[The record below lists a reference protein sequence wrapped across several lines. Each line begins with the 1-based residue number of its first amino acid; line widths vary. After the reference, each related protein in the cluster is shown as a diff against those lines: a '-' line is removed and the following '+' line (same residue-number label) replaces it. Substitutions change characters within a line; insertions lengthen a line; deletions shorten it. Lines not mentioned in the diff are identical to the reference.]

1 MYLHAHEFI
10 TAWTS
15 TFCKKSTDQ
24 PFFFFL
30 WFGRCTVSEWR
41 EERAESLFAR
51 RDKEKETEKATVMKA
66 ATRREMR
73 FSFRDV
79 GSHREHSGGFILRQT
94 PVKDLPKISHRIAK
108 SQLFARVQHA

>member
-1 MYLHAHEFI
+1 MRTSLLLPGRVPFVRRALTSLFFYFVVWQMY
-10 TAWTS
+10 
-15 TFCKKSTDQ
+15 
-24 PFFFFL
+24 
-30 WFGRCTVSEWR
+30 TVSEWR

-51 RDKEKETEKATVMKA
+51 RDKEKETEKATIMKA

-79 GSHREHSGGFILRQT
+79 GSNREHSGGFISRQA